1 MNYELHLQDCI
12 QWMNAQP
19 EKSIPCIITS
29 PPYNLDIKYG
39 TYQDDLP
46 RDSYLKW
53 LKDVAV
59 AIKRVLTDDGQLFL
73 NVGYTNTDPWV
84 AIDVA
89 QVFRQVFVL
98 QNNFTWVKH
107 IAVNDQ
113 GYGQYKPIASE
124 RFASATTE
132 SIFHFTKTG
141 NVKVDRLAIGQ
152 RNKSEG
158 YKYPELYSEARHIA
172 TQRRKASRRL
182 GFDNW
187 TALTANGNDEQKA
200 KFEVILADL
209 LSKNPYDPDKKKC
222 IGNAWFIP
230 YTPTSKLAKEVGT
243 TGDTGTREG
252 SRGGH
257 PATFPEQL
265 PDMCI
270 KFSGIAA
277 GSRVYDPFI
286 GTGTTVLAALKRG
299 MQGIGTDIDQNYL
312 AFAQQRIGQY
322 IKAQA
327 TPPAKKTKTKVVQFA
342 NPNIVEFGS

>member
-12 QWMNAQP
+12 DWMNSQP
-19 EKSIPCIITS
+19 ENSIPCIITS

-46 RDSYLKW
+46 RDGYLKW

-59 AIKRVLTDDGQLFL
+59 AMKRVLTDDGQVFL
-73 NVGYTNTDPWV
+73 NVGYSNLDPWV
-84 AIDVA
+84 AMDVA

-98 QNNFTWVKH
+98 QNNLTWVKH

-113 GYGQYKPIASE
+113 GYGQYKPILSD

-132 SIFHFTKTG
+132 SIFHFTKNG

-158 YKYPELYSEARHIA
+158 YKYPELYSESRHIA
-172 TQRRKASRRL
+172 TQRRKASRKL

-187 TALTANGNDEQKA
+187 MDLKNNGTDKQK
-200 KFEVILADL
+200 EEYEIILAGL
-209 LSKNPYDPDKKKC
+209 LTKNPYDPDKKKC

-243 TGDTGTREG
+243 ANDTGTREG

-265 PDMCI
+265 PEMCI
-270 KFSGIAA
+270 KFSGIAT
-277 GSRVYDPFI
+277 GSKVYDPFN
-286 GTGTTVLAALKRG
+286 GTGTTILASLKNN
-299 MQGIGTDIDQNYL
+299 MHGIGTDLDQDYL
-312 AFAQQRIGQY
+312 DFSRQRIEY
-322 IKAQA
+322 YLN
-327 TPPAKKTKTKVVQFA
+327 PPVAIEKPKKSKTIQMA
-342 NPNIVEFGS
+342 NPDLLEFDQ